1 MVIIGELQN
10 SLMGGDLFEVL
21 KESNQAY
28 EAGRSFGEF
37 QFQLR
42 DLPGNPL
49 VETIPDFHNTKL
61 RFDHFCKAVSADSSK
76 RLTEVGDLVD
86 FAYSRENL
94 TNIIEADRFPVRTV
108 HNDTKLNNVLLHKS
122 SGKGMCVVDLDTVM
136 PGCVLHDFGDLVRT
150 AACTSNEDEKDLTKV
165 LFEPNTF
172 EVITKGY
179 LETAGKMLQEIEIN
193 HLAISPL
200 IITYELGLRF
210 LSDYL
215 EGDAYFKIKYPEH
228 NLDRT
233 KAQFKL
239 PLQWKKK
246 SKR

>member
-1 MVIIGELQN
+1 M
-10 SLMGGDLFEVL
+10 
-21 KESNQAY
+21 K
-28 EAGRSFGEF
+28 
-37 QFQLR
+37 
-42 DLPGNPL
+42 
-49 VETIPDFHNTKL
+49 TK
-61 RFDHFCKAVSADSSK
+61 
-76 RLTEVGDLVD
+76 
-86 FAYSRENL
+86 
-94 TNIIEADRFPVRTV
+94 
-108 HNDTKLNNVLLHKS
+108 
-122 SGKGMCVVDLDTVM
+122 
-136 PGCVLHDFGDLVRT
+136 
-150 AACTSNEDEKDLTKV
+150 KDLTKV
-165 LFEPNTF
+165 LFESKTF

-239 PLQWKKK
+239 LTFQWKNK

>member
-1 MVIIGELQN
+1 MMSLRTSRFNDNFLGSLHLQN
-10 SLMGGDLFEVL
+10 KFESSETTYCALSLVNTKDGQSFHIDRDGNYWRITKFIDGGRSFEVPKDL
-21 KESNQAY
+21 NQAY

-136 PGCVLHDFGDLVRT
+136 PDVLHDFGDLVRT

-172 EVITKGY
+172 GV
-179 LETAGKMLQEIEIN
+179 
-193 HLAISPL
+193 
-200 IITYELGLRF
+200 
-210 LSDYL
+210 
-215 EGDAYFKIKYPEH
+215 
-228 NLDRT
+228 
-233 KAQFKL
+233 
-239 PLQWKKK
+239 
-246 SKR
+246 

>member
-1 MVIIGELQN
+1 MRIFIIQK
-10 SLMGGDLFEVL
+10 V
-21 KESNQAY
+21 
-28 EAGRSFGEF
+28 
-37 QFQLR
+37 
-42 DLPGNPL
+42 
-49 VETIPDFHNTKL
+49 

-76 RLTEVGDLVD
+76 RLTEVGDLIVD

-179 LETAGKMLQEIEIN
+179 LETAGKLLQKIEIN

-215 EGDAYFKIKYPEH
+215 EGDVI
-228 NLDRT
+228 
-233 KAQFKL
+233 
-239 PLQWKKK
+239 
-246 SKR
+246 SK